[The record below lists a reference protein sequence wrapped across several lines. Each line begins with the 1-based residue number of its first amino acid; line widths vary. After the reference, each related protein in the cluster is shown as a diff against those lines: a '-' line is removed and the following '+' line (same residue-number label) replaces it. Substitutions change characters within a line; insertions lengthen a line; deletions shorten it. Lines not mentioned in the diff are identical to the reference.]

1 MMAPLPEHR
10 QAAPGELEHSAPVE
24 RDRGAVRSAAS
35 ALGSA
40 IGRSR
45 LAPAAPAQCK
55 RAVTRD
61 ILDQLIETCATDRLT
76 DTGISRSFSWR
87 SRQAGAAAATRRG
100 CASSS

>member
-76 DTGISRSFSWR
+76 DTGFRDPSLGVRVR
-87 SRQAGAAAATRRG
+87 RGAAAATRRG